1 MNISFYI
8 HEKLVAAGIPIY
20 GVAYAPL
27 EIQFKEEAA
36 PEQRELAQQIA
47 EQAIDDYPKIELADK
62 AKSLANA
69 RIEQFYALY
78 RQINISRLAQG
89 YTQADLNTM
98 SVFIDAVRDRCHQ
111 YEAEIQAGQ
120 TPVIDYTDIT
130 PV

>member
-8 HEKLVAAGIPIY
+8 HEQLISAGIPIY

-27 EIQFKEEAA
+27 DIQFKDEAT
-36 PEQRELAQQIA
+36 PEQRDLAQQVA
-47 EQAIDDYPKIELADK
+47 EQAIADYPKIELADK
-62 AKSLANA
+62 AKALANA

-89 YTQADLNTM
+89 YTQADLDTM

-111 YEAEIQAGQ
+111 YESEIQAGQ
-120 TPVIDYTDIT
+120 IPDINYSDIT
-130 PV
+130 P

>member
-1 MNISFYI
+1 MNTALYI
-8 HEKLVAAGIPIY
+8 HEKLVAAGISIY

-27 EIQFKEEAA
+27 EIQFKDEATL
-36 PEQRELAQQIA
+36 EQRELAQQIA
-47 EQAIDDYPKIELADK
+47 EQAIADYPKIELADK

-89 YTQADLNTM
+89 YTQADLDTM

-120 TPVIDYTDIT
+120 TPVIDYSDIT
-130 PV
+130 P

>member
-1 MNISFYI
+1 MNTALYI
-8 HEKLVAAGIPIY
+8 HEQLIAAGIPIY

-27 EIQFKEEAA
+27 EIQFKEEAT

-47 EQAIDDYPKIELADK
+47 EQAIADYPKLELANK
-62 AKSLANA
+62 AKALANA

-89 YTQADLNTM
+89 YTQADLDTM

-111 YEAEIQAGQ
+111 YEADIQAGQ
-120 TPVIDYTDIT
+120 TPTIDYSDIT
-130 PV
+130 P

>member
-1 MNISFYI
+1 MNTALYI

-27 EIQFKEEAA
+27 EIQFKEEAT
-36 PEQRELAQQIA
+36 PEQRELAEQIA
-47 EQAIDDYPKIELADK
+47 EQAINDYPKIELADK

-89 YTQADLNTM
+89 YTQADLDTM

-111 YEAEIQAGQ
+111 YESDIDAGQ
-120 TPVIDYTDIT
+120 TPDIDYSDIL
-130 PV
+130 P